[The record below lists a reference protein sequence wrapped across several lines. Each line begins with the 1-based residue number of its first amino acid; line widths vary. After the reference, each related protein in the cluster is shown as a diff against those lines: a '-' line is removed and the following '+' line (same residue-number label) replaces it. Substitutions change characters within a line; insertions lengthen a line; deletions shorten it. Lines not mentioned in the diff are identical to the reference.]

1 MIIRQG
7 YHNGVDCSYQPRKKK
22 KKKKEENKERKKKGG
37 GVGKFL
43 RDKNLFGGFA
53 SHLNKIK
60 V

>member
-1 MIIRQG
+1 MGLIVPINRE
-7 YHNGVDCSYQPRKKK
+7 
-22 KKKKEENKERKKKGG
+22 KKKKEKKKGG